1 MKLKI
6 LLFTVFLIHL
16 SLVLSAQNRAEDNTA
31 LPPVPMDEAAQE
43 ETFVI
48 VEQMPE
54 FPGGQA
60 ALMKYLSSNIKYPDE
75 CRKMGI
81 EGKVYVKFVV
91 DKTGSITDAK
101 LLRGVPDGK
110 LLENEAIRVI
120 KTMPKWKP
128 GSQSGKPVSVYF
140 TLPISFKLNSEVEKK

>member
-16 SLVLSAQNRAEDNTA
+16 SLVLSAQNRAEDNIA
-31 LPPVPMDEAAQE
+31 LPPAPMEEAAQE
-43 ETFVI
+43 ETLVI

-75 CRKMGI
+75 CRK
-81 EGKVYVKFVV
+81 
-91 DKTGSITDAK
+91 TRRA
-101 LLRGVPDGK
+101 P
-110 LLENEAIRVI
+110 
-120 KTMPKWKP
+120 
-128 GSQSGKPVSVYF
+128 
-140 TLPISFKLNSEVEKK
+140 

>member
-6 LLFTVFLIHL
+6 LFFTVLLMHF
-16 SLVLSAQNRAEDNTA
+16 SLVLSAQNTAEDNTA
-31 LPPVPMDEAAQE
+31 FPPVPMDEAAQE

-91 DKTGSITDAK
+91 DKTEPIEDCLISGVDWLKKSFLCFFNFYIIKPISITHTI
-101 LLRGVPDGK
+101 L
-110 LLENEAIRVI
+110 IFF
-120 KTMPKWKP
+120 M
-128 GSQSGKPVSVYF
+128 
-140 TLPISFKLNSEVEKK
+140 

>member
-6 LLFTVFLIHL
+6 LFFTVLLMNF
-16 SLVLSAQNRAEDNTA
+16 SLVLSAQNTAEDNTA

-91 DKTGSITDAK
+91 DKTGSITDTK

-120 KTMPKWKP
+120 KTMPKWNP
-128 GSQSGKPVSVYF
+128 GNQSGKPVSVYF

>member
-6 LLFTVFLIHL
+6 LFFTVLLMHF
-16 SLVLSAQNRAEDNTA
+16 SLVLSAQNTAEDNTA
-31 LPPVPMDEAAQE
+31 FPPVPMDEAAQE

-91 DKTGSITDAK
+91 DKTGSITDTK

-128 GSQSGKPVSVYF
+128 GNQSGKPVSVYF

>member
-6 LLFTVFLIHL
+6 LFFTVLLMHF
-16 SLVLSAQNRAEDNTA
+16 SLVLSAQNTTEDNIA
-31 LPPVPMDEAAQE
+31 LPPVPVDEAAQE

-91 DKTGSITDAK
+91 DKTGSITDTK

-128 GSQSGKPVSVYF
+128 GNQSGKPVSVYF